1 MAGLEQFFLNNLP
14 LDFSRFCYFLD
25 FVLPFLVPSGLILEE
40 ETLINLTSWQE
51 LEHPVLV

>member
-1 MAGLEQFFLNNLP
+1 MIGTALLEQPPPGFFTFL
-14 LDFSRFCYFLD
+14 FLD
-25 FVLPFLVPSGLILEE
+25 SMFPFLVPSGLILEE